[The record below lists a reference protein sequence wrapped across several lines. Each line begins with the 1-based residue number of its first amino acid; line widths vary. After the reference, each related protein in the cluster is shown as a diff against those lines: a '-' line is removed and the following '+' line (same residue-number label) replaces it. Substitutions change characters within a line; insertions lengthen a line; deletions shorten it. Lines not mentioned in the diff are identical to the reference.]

1 MNPNL
6 INRRQIPNTRDN
18 KPNPSHG
25 PMRRERT
32 QHARAEHDQVRND
45 GDEQMRPRETGK
57 QRQVDQRE
65 RVGQE
70 PVDVAHPEDLA
81 VVVLRGIRDVLVWLL
96 DCVVLPG
103 DAFAGGH
110 GHVGDEGDGRHD

>member
-1 MNPNL
+1 
-6 INRRQIPNTRDN
+6 
-18 KPNPSHG
+18 
-25 PMRRERT
+25 MRREST
-32 QHARAEHDQVRND
+32 QYTRAEHNQVRND
-45 GDEQMRPRETGK
+45 GNEQMRPRETR
-57 QRQVDQRE
+57 QERQVDQRE